1 METHIKRGI
10 KFILYI
16 VAATIGFTLIMLGFQ
31 HKTGKSAADS
41 SSFFAPQVFADAP
54 GDNSGGDDDDAT
66 GSTNG
71 NDGNDDNSA
80 DSSSDSGGGND

>member
-54 GDNSGGDDDDAT
+54 GDDSSGDD
-66 GSTNG
+66 S
-71 NDGNDDNSA
+71 SA
-80 DSSSDSGGGND
+80 DSGGGDDGGDDSDDDDGT